1 MYVVA
6 IAWLYVV
13 VLMAL
18 AEGVSDHGS
27 WLGAG
32 VTFMFYGVL
41 PLGIVL
47 YLIGTTSRREARQA
61 QQAQQAASATSGVE
75 SDGGG
80 HAAGDAIAPE
90 RKEP

>member
-32 VTFMFYGVL
+32 VTLMFYGVL

-47 YLIGTTSRREARQA
+47 YLIGTTSRREAR
-61 QQAQQAASATSGVE
+61 QAQQAASATSGVE

>member
-32 VTFMFYGVL
+32 VTLMFYGLL

-61 QQAQQAASATSGVE
+61 QQAGSATSGVE

>member
-27 WLGAG
+27 WLGAS
-32 VTFMFYGVL
+32 VTLLFYGLL

-47 YLIGTTSRREARQA
+47 YLIGTTSRRKAR
-61 QQAQQAASATSGVE
+61 QAQQAASATSGVE

-80 HAAGDAIAPE
+80 HAPGDAIAPE